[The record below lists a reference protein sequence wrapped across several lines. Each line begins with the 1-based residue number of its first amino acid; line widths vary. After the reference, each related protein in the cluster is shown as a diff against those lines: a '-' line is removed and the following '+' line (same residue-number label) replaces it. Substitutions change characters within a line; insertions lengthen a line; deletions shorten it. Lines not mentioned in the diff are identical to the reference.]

1 MRAEVIS
8 PFRDKF
14 HYNTLYEVGA
24 VVDFDMERIESL
36 IARKLCKPLEG
47 EGTSP
52 SPKVNDKETKKN
64 GKGGKKNVLKDTE
77 ASKEEAPNGDE
88 VKADETAKSD
98 ELDEKTKS
106 EQEAAKKIA
115 EATQKANEK

>member
-1 MRAEVIS
+1 MKGEVIC

-14 HYNTLYEVGA
+14 HYNTLYEIGT
-24 VVDFDMERIESL
+24 VVDFDEERMADL
-36 IARKLCKPLEG
+36 FARKLCKKIEG
-47 EGTSP
+47 EEETS
-52 SPKVNDKETKKN
+52 SPAKKS
-64 GKGGKKNVLKDTE
+64 D
-77 ASKEEAPNGDE
+77 
-88 VKADETAKSD
+88 KADKKKSKVKKDEPSVEETAEADESEAIEEQVSE

>member
-1 MRAEVIS
+1 MKGEVIC

-14 HYNTLYEVGA
+14 HYNTLYEIGT
-24 VVDFDMERIESL
+24 VVDFDEERMADL
-36 IARKLCKPLEG
+36 FARKLCKKIEG
-47 EGTSP
+47 EETP
-52 SPKVNDKETKKN
+52 SPAKKSDKGDKK
-64 GKGGKKNVLKDTE
+64 KPKAK
-77 ASKEEAPNGDE
+77 KEEPSVE
-88 VKADETAKSD
+88 ETAEAVESEATGEQVSE